1 WVGYQLCIS
10 LGTYFQISQAYASR
24 DYIVVAIDSRYHG
37 ERARNLTTYR
47 DALVSSWK
55 KGDTMLF
62 IFDTVWDLIKLADH
76 LTQREDVDPS
86 RTGIIGE
93 SLGAMHAWFGAAADT
108 RYSVA
113 APIIGVQGFR
123 WAIEHDKWQARVDS
137 ILRLYLKK
145 QELILEKVQSIKKWW
160 RSLVSSAVV
169 LQPLRQEIKVLKSF
183 KLNNSF

>member
-1 WVGYQLCIS
+1 MASLRAGTIS
-10 LGTYFQISQAYASR
+10 SPPPQDKTQEGLNRCLLLFAETR
-24 DYIVVAIDSRYHG
+24 DGFIFV
-37 ERARNLTTYR
+37 LMQ
-47 DALVSSWK
+47 ALVSSWK

-93 SLGAMHAWFGAAADT
+93 SLGGMHAWFGAAADT

-137 ILRLYLKK
+137 ILRLYLKLNAMTAIK
-145 QELILEKVQSIKKWW
+145 PLNIVQYPSLSDILI
-160 RSLVSSAVV
+160 
-169 LQPLRQEIKVLKSF
+169 F
-183 KLNNSF
+183 C